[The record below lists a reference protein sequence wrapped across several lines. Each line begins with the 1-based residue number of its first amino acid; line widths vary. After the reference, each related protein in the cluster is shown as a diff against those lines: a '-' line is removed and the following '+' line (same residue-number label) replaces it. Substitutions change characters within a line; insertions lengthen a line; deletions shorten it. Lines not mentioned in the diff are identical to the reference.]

1 MHKHKIFP
9 LCFSYGQNKS
19 KPWCEAVNAM
29 CSQWSVTP
37 YFFDQLDTMTPF
49 LSLFFFLYR
58 ENFADCLLVAPKDT
72 MSRNF
77 AEKTFVNTHKTLKFV
92 KICFSWKFSPL
103 YGILSLASNQ
113 TVVFLFFCCWEK
125 MNWRKQTQLTHLF
138 TWVVNWSS
146 PKFPVNY
153 CASQFVKVISW
164 LSVLSYQEAYVL
176 DHCHTWYIV
185 IETEGFSCLQLP
197 SAAFYST
204 YRCMF
209 TANTT
214 LPILIAWR
222 RWWSC
227 LTKWLRLYPVLRCAY
242 GCNPDWSSEGEVCYL
257 YMVVLNSIMTVMCAV
272 RPGYDEDG
280 CNPCWKRGGRWV
292 Q

>member
-1 MHKHKIFP
+1 M
-9 LCFSYGQNKS
+9 
-19 KPWCEAVNAM
+19 
-29 CSQWSVTP
+29 
-37 YFFDQLDTMTPF
+37 
-49 LSLFFFLYR
+49 
-58 ENFADCLLVAPKDT
+58 
-72 MSRNF
+72 
-77 AEKTFVNTHKTLKFV
+77 FVNTHKTSKFV
-92 KICFSWKFSPL
+92 KNCFPWKFSPL

-125 MNWRKQTQLTHLF
+125 MNWWKQTQLTHLF
-138 TWVVNWSS
+138 TWVVDWSS

-153 CASQFVKVISW
+153 CASQFVKVISR
-164 LSVLSYQEAYVL
+164 LSVLSCQEAYIW
-176 DHCHTWYIV
+176 DHCYTWYTV

-214 LPILIAWR
+214 LPILIALR

-227 LTKWLRLYPVLRCAY
+227 LAKWLRLYPVLRCAY

-257 YMVVLNSIMTVMCAV
+257 YIWSYLI
-272 RPGYDEDG
+272 P
-280 CNPCWKRGGRWV
+280 
-292 Q
+292 